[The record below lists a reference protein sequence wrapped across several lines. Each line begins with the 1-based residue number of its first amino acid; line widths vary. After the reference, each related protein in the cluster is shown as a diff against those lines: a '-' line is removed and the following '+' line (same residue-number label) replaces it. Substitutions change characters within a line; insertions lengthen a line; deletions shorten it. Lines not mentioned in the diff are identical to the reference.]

1 MKRLAIILL
10 LNLLVLLTG
19 CSLLP
24 GRVEYGQREVKAV
37 PQAHTRPALVEAQ
50 KQAAAFTSDR
60 IDEARIAAA
69 STGADARVQVP
80 LAEASPVAMSLS
92 YSLGAPARPWTRTGE
107 DLGLRLNAQTAHLD
121 QDVSKYA
128 QKVQKDVGK
137 EIEGTGL
144 VQMGFFTQ
152 WAIVLGLVA
161 LGWIALKIFG
171 VFNPVAALAGNV
183 VGRVS
188 SKVVNAGFHQVVE
201 GGEKF
206 KQLVAKANKALS
218 PEEIKALYA
227 QAQQTVQDREVQD
240 VIQKLTLRK

>member
-1 MKRLAIILL
+1 MKKIGIILL
-10 LNLLVLLTG
+10 LNLLVAISG

-37 PQAHTRPALVEAQ
+37 PQAHVRPALVEAQ

-69 STGADARVQVP
+69 ATGADVSVQVP

-92 YSLGAPARPWTRTGE
+92 YALGAPERPWTKTGE
-107 DLGLRLNAQTAHLD
+107 DLSLRLNAQTARLD

-137 EIEGTGL
+137 EIEGTGI

-152 WAIVLGLVA
+152 WAIVLGLLA
-161 LGWIALKIFG
+161 LAWIALKIFG

-188 SKVVNAGFHQVVE
+188 SKVVHAGFHQVVE

-206 KQLVAKANKALS
+206 KQLIEKANSALT
-218 PEEIKALYA
+218 PEQIKALYA
-227 QAQQTVQDREVQD
+227 QAQQAVQDREVQD
-240 VIQKLTLRK
+240 VIQKLTVRK